1 MNPEGAGR
9 AMRSDNVSTLHGA
22 SFLVSDKNGDVEAT
36 PDAPA
41 GLFHADMRHLSRWTL
56 RVDGGAPLG
65 ISCDE
70 QAPFAGRFWLV
81 PGGFD
86 PGRPAPVSIVRSRVV
101 CGSLHERLTLHNH
114 SAERRA
120 LTVEVDAAADFADL
134 FDVKYTMAKKGR
146 TYRRAEAGTDGD
158 TLVLGYRREDFVR
171 ETAISANRPAEIR
184 DAGLAFTLELPP
196 GEHVDLDLTVHPVIG
211 PTGSNTVGS
220 NTVGS
225 NTVGSDTVGSNTVGS
240 DTGCGDD
247 IDTCRARLAADH
259 DAWIAAAPRLTSD
272 WRDLERCYE
281 RSIHDLAAL
290 RFTNPADPDLVLP
303 AAGLP
308 WFMTLFGRDSALT
321 SYFALP
327 FVPSLAAATLRALAA
342 AQGRK
347 VDDFFE
353 EDPGKILHEQRFGEL
368 AHFRDVPHS
377 CYYGSVDATPLF
389 LVLLEE
395 YVRWTGDVALAREL
409 EPQAR
414 AALAWLEEHG
424 DQDRD
429 GYVDYERRNP
439 ESGIFNQCWKDSETS
454 VRFADGGAAAGRIA
468 ICEVQGYAYDARRRC
483 ARLAREVWGDPA
495 YADRLDR
502 DADALRERF
511 NRDFWLAD
519 RGYFALARDG
529 AGRPVDSL
537 TSNIGHLLWSGIV
550 DEDSAPQVV
559 AHLMGPRL
567 SSGWGVRT
575 MAVGDGAYNPIE
587 YHNGTVWP
595 HDTAIVA
602 AGLARYG
609 FRREA
614 AQLIEQLVDAAA
626 TFGYRPP
633 EVFAGYERDAVGGP
647 AEYPTACSP
656 QAWSSAT
663 FLLAVR
669 LLLGLEPGTAE
680 GEPPTVAPVLPDGVE
695 SVLLTNLAAPRP
707 GAEEA

>member
-1 MNPEGAGR
+1 MPLASGFSRIERSNRHSEGFP
-9 AMRSDNVSTLHGA
+9 AMRSDNVTTLHGA
-22 SFLVSDKNGDVEAT
+22 SFLVSDKQGDVEAT

-41 GLFHADMRHLSRWTL
+41 GLFHADMRHLSHWTL
-56 RVDGGAPLG
+56 LVDGRTPLG

-70 QAPFAGRFWLV
+70 QAPFASRFWLV

-86 PGRPAPVSIVRSRVV
+86 QGRPAPVSIVRSRVV
-101 CGSLHERLTLHNH
+101 CGSLHERLTVLNH
-114 SAERRA
+114 STEPRTLTIDLRAE
-120 LTVEVDAAADFADL
+120 ADFADL

-146 TYRRAEAGTDGD
+146 SYRRADGD
-158 TLVLGYRREDFVR
+158 TLILGYRREDFVR
-171 ETAISANRPAEIR
+171 ETAISANRPAEVR
-184 DAGLAFTLELPP
+184 DGGIGLTLELPP
-196 GEHVDLDLTVHPVIG
+196 GEQVDLDLSIRPVG
-211 PTGSNTVGS
+211 GAESG
-220 NTVGS
+220 
-225 NTVGSDTVGSNTVGS
+225 
-240 DTGCGDD
+240 TGCRDD
-247 IDTCRARLAADH
+247 IDTCRERLAADH
-259 DAWIAAAPRLTSD
+259 TAWIAAAPKLTSD

-281 RSIHDLAAL
+281 QSIQDLAAL

-308 WFMTLFGRDSALT
+308 WYMTLFGRDSALT
-321 SYFALP
+321 GFFALP
-327 FVPSLAAATLRALAA
+327 FLPGLAAATLRALAA
-342 AQGRK
+342 AQGRQ

-368 AHFRDVPHS
+368 AHFRDIPHS
-377 CYYGSVDATPLF
+377 CYYGSVDSTPLF
-389 LVLLEE
+389 LILLEE

-409 EPQAR
+409 EPHAR
-414 AALAWLEEHG
+414 AALTWLEEYG
-424 DQDRD
+424 DADRD

-439 ESGIFNQCWKDSETS
+439 DSGIRNQCWKDSETS
-454 VRFADGGAAAGRIA
+454 IRFADGRTAVGRIA
-468 ICEVQGYAYDARRRC
+468 VCEVQGYAYDARRRC
-483 ARLAREVWGDPA
+483 ARLARDVWGDFEF
-495 YADRLDR
+495 ADRLDR

-529 AGRPVDSL
+529 EGRLVDSL
-537 TSNIGHLLWSGIV
+537 TSDIGHLLWSGIV
-550 DEDSAPQVV
+550 DEDKAERVV

-602 AGLARYG
+602 VGLARYG

-614 AQLIEQLVDAAA
+614 AHLIEQLVESAAK
-626 TFGYRPP
+626 FGYRPP

-647 AEYPTACSP
+647 AEYPTSCSP

-669 LLLGLEPGTAE
+669 LLLGLEPDLEPGPEPGT
-680 GEPPTVAPVLPDGVE
+680 PTMAPVLPDGVE
-695 SVLLTNLAAPRP
+695 AIRLTGLAIR
-707 GAEEA
+707 